1 MSAAAP
7 DGQGG
12 GSTQGTGD
20 GTGATTGNSFL
31 PWHLIPPFKPGE
43 TDVNEYTRRIEF
55 LAGIWPAEH
64 LPLLAPRACLL
75 CEGTAF
81 SKVVRL
87 DPLKLKTS
95 STDGIKL
102 VVSTLGGV
110 WGQSKLEKK
119 YERFERAIFGTVQKT
134 DETNMSYIARHE
146 VQYEDMISL
155 GASLEEMRAYILL
168 RNSGL
173 PAEDKKRV
181 IIDAKGNLEYKQVI
195 ETLQLLGSRFFG
207 EVQTGSS
214 KAGGRTKTYDVNFVD
229 EGEGDQDE
237 DEQIFMTH
245 DMSEDTIMETFLAE
259 GDEDALVIQQF
270 EEAVIESLQNDP
282 EVAVCLNSYADARRR
297 LQDKSKGRGFWA
309 PRPGKRKGKGKFKGG
324 FKNKFRKP
332 LAQRILESSCRACGQ
347 VGHWKAECPNKA
359 KTATVNASGA
369 SAFAGVSMLQESTTE
384 DAVVADVIDEL
395 PEDAVAFMM
404 EAIVQRPK
412 WTPQP
417 GNKIRDNGHNH
428 NHNGVKVNK
437 GDLCQKMKHPCQSL
451 KARLQAICRNHCSDG
466 QAPCHDQVPQ
476 PVPRH
481 DPLRAKSEFIVDH
494 DTEWINF
501 VSQGTF
507 GIVDLGASM
516 SVIGLKQF
524 EELCNALPAS
534 VKCRM
539 QEAPCAVSFRFGNN
553 STVTG
558 KRAVFFQ
565 LANNGW
571 RWS

>member
-81 SKVVRL
+81 SKVVRM

-95 STDGIKL
+95 NTDGIKL

-110 WGQSKLEKK
+110 WGQFKLEKK
-119 YERFERAIFGTVQKT
+119 YERFERALFGTVQKT

-214 KAGGRTKTYDVNFVD
+214 KSGGRTKTYDVNFVD

-237 DEQIFMTH
+237 EEQIFMTH
-245 DMSEDTIMETFLAE
+245 DMSEDTLMETFLAE

-309 PRPGKRKGKGKFKGG
+309 PRPGKSKGKGKFKGG

-332 LAQRILESSCRACGQ
+332 LCSTHPGEFLQSMRPSRTLESRVSEQ
-347 VGHWKAECPNKA
+347 SQDSPNEC
-359 KTATVNASGA
+359 
-369 SAFAGVSMLQESTTE
+369 
-384 DAVVADVIDEL
+384 
-395 PEDAVAFMM
+395 
-404 EAIVQRPK
+404 
-412 WTPQP
+412 
-417 GNKIRDNGHNH
+417 
-428 NHNGVKVNK
+428 
-437 GDLCQKMKHPCQSL
+437 
-451 KARLQAICRNHCSDG
+451 
-466 QAPCHDQVPQ
+466 
-476 PVPRH
+476 
-481 DPLRAKSEFIVDH
+481 LR
-494 DTEWINF
+494 
-501 VSQGTF
+501 
-507 GIVDLGASM
+507 
-516 SVIGLKQF
+516 
-524 EELCNALPAS
+524 C
-534 VKCRM
+534 
-539 QEAPCAVSFRFGNN
+539 
-553 STVTG
+553 
-558 KRAVFFQ
+558 
-565 LANNGW
+565 
-571 RWS
+571 

>member
-1 MSAAAP
+1 MPTAAP
-7 DGQGG
+7 DGAGG
-12 GSTQGTGD
+12 GPPSSTGD

-95 STDGIKL
+95 NTDGIKL

-155 GASLEEMRAYILL
+155 GATLEEMRAYILL

-214 KAGGRTKTYDVNFVD
+214 KTGGRTKTYDVNYVD
-229 EGEGDQDE
+229 EGEGDHDE
-237 DEQIFMTH
+237 DEQVFMAH
-245 DMSEDTIMETFLAE
+245 EMSEDAVMEAFLAE

-270 EEAVIESLQNDP
+270 EDAVIESLQNDP

-309 PRPGKRKGKGKFKGG
+309 PRPGKSKGKGKFKGS
-324 FKNKFRKP
+324 FKASRTSFVSHLP
-332 LAQRILESSCRACGQ
+332 
-347 VGHWKAECPNKA
+347 
-359 KTATVNASGA
+359 NASWRVLA
-369 SAFAGVSMLQESTTE
+369 EL
-384 DAVVADVIDEL
+384 VV
-395 PEDAVAFMM
+395 
-404 EAIVQRPK
+404 R
-412 WTPQP
+412 
-417 GNKIRDNGHNH
+417 
-428 NHNGVKVNK
+428 
-437 GDLCQKMKHPCQSL
+437 
-451 KARLQAICRNHCSDG
+451 
-466 QAPCHDQVPQ
+466 
-476 PVPRH
+476 
-481 DPLRAKSEFIVDH
+481 
-494 DTEWINF
+494 
-501 VSQGTF
+501 
-507 GIVDLGASM
+507 
-516 SVIGLKQF
+516 
-524 EELCNALPAS
+524 
-534 VKCRM
+534 
-539 QEAPCAVSFRFGNN
+539 
-553 STVTG
+553 
-558 KRAVFFQ
+558 
-565 LANNGW
+565 
-571 RWS
+571 